1 SGLPRPPAET
11 VQALIR
17 WMESEFARQDRLLRP
32 EPGRVSARRLNRSEY
47 NNTIRDLLG
56 VDVRPADSFP
66 ADTAAFGFDNISEAL
81 NLSPELLEKYL
92 DAAERSVR
100 QAIFGPTPLK
110 PSFTHYPAPVRINDA
125 RGRSALSKD
134 LF

>member
-1 SGLPRPPAET
+1 KTADLDLVSLHASNTFEADREVWSSVIEKLKLGQMPPSGLPRPPAET

-56 VDVRPADSFP
+56 VDVRPAD
-66 ADTAAFGFDNISEAL
+66 
-81 NLSPELLEKYL
+81 
-92 DAAERSVR
+92 
-100 QAIFGPTPLK
+100 
-110 PSFTHYPAPVRINDA
+110 
-125 RGRSALSKD
+125 
-134 LF
+134 